1 MNINIIKDKIQKLRE
16 ENILKMTP
24 LPANANGDSIALNTR
39 ANEFRLGVDVGYEM
53 VLGILKEDC
62 N

>member
-1 MNINIIKDKIQKLRE
+1 MNMNSLKDKIQKLRE
-16 ENILKMTP
+16 ENIKKMIP
-24 LPANANGDSIALNTR
+24 LQDNATRDSIALNTK
-39 ANEFRLGVDVGYEM
+39 ANEFRLGVDAGYEM